1 MYSEFRYLRM
11 DATEMHEMKLV
22 SNDKKFTES
31 YVLERIC
38 LDELKKTTQIL
49 SQKTLGCKSESV
61 PLD

>member
-1 MYSEFRYLRM
+1 M